1 MRFKRYDEG
10 GDVEE
15 SKAKQR
21 GLEMS
26 NKEAPVG
33 FLERFRM
40 GNIDDPS
47 SEAYK
52 RFGAGRGRSEAPA
65 KKEESAPAP
74 VARPSM
80 KPNPIFAAGE
90 EQGKRQPSGDASVA
104 EYYAS
109 KPSAPKL
116 QSGDASVAE
125 YYASKPD
132 APKPAA
138 SKPTAP
144 KPAAPKPTASK
155 PSDSGAS
162 SSTKS
167 DASQIPGSSAKAP
180 QGGEKIDSSE
190 TERNINAALTATG
203 LGGVAGLM
211 YKGKKMYDASKAAK
225 AAKEALSSTKRLER
239 PGTVAGK
246 DFVVRDYEGA
256 AKTASK
262 GVPKKQLSYKK
273 DSDVTDVTPKKS
285 SYRSETNPTKREDAK
300 ANEAYD
306 KLKKFTGS
314 SAKEKSKLDDDFD
327 KWLRSG
333 YGMKKGGSVKKYA
346 SGGSVSSASSRA
358 DGIASKGKTRGRIC

>member
-1 MRFKRYDEG
+1 MARKPMRFKRYEEG

-33 FLERFRM
+33 FFERFRM

-52 RFGAGRGRSEAPA
+52 RFGAGRGRSEAPV
-65 KKEESAPAP
+65 KQEEPAPAP

-138 SKPTAP
+138 SKPAAS
-144 KPAAPKPTASK
+144 KPAASKPAASKPAASK

-162 SSTKS
+162 SSTKT

-203 LGGVAGLM
+203 LGGAAAGV
-211 YKGKKMYDASKAAK
+211 YKLKKMYDASKAAK
-225 AAKEALSSTKRLER
+225 QALSSTKRLER

-273 DSDVTDVTPKKS
+273 DSDVTDVVAKK
-285 SYRSETNPTKREDAK
+285 R
-300 ANEAYD
+300 
-306 KLKKFTGS
+306 
-314 SAKEKSKLDDDFD
+314 
-327 KWLRSG
+327 
-333 YGMKKGGSVKKYA
+333 GGAVKKYA

>member
-1 MRFKRYDEG
+1 MKFKRYEEG

-33 FLERFRM
+33 FFERFRM

-52 RFGAGRGRSEAPA
+52 RFGAGRGRSEASA
-65 KKEESAPAP
+65 KQEESAPAP

-109 KPSAPKL
+109 KP
-116 QSGDASVAE
+116 
-125 YYASKPD
+125 D

-138 SKPTAP
+138 SKPAAS
-144 KPAAPKPTASK
+144 KPAASKPAASKPAASK

-162 SSTKS
+162 SSTKT

-203 LGGVAGLM
+203 LGGAAAGV
-211 YKGKKMYDASKAAK
+211 YKLKKMYDASKAAK
-225 AAKEALSSTKRLER
+225 QALSSTKRLER

-285 SYRSETNPTKREDAK
+285 SWRSETNPTKREDAK

>member
-1 MRFKRYDEG
+1 MARKPMRFKRYDEG

-52 RFGAGRGRSEAPA
+52 RFGAGRGRLEAPA
-65 KKEESAPAP
+65 KKEESAPTRAIKPTP

-138 SKPTAP
+138 SKPDAP
-144 KPAAPKPTASK
+144 KPAASKPAASKPAASKPAASKPAASK

-203 LGGVAGLM
+203 LGGAAGLF

-225 AAKEALSSTKRLER
+225 QALSSTKRLER

-285 SYRSETNPTKREDAK
+285 S
-300 ANEAYD
+300 
-306 KLKKFTGS
+306 S
-314 SAKEKSKLDDDFD
+314 SAKEMGEKNLRERGNKYLFGDDAPA
-327 KWLRSG
+327 
-333 YGMKKGGSVKKYA
+333 MKRGGAVKKYA